1 MSHQPFRNPT
11 GGNIDRSQPL
21 TFTFDGKVYQG
32 YSGDTLASALMAN
45 GVKLLARSFKY
56 HRPRGLSGYGVEE
69 SNVLVQ
75 LRTGARSEPNI
86 PATRVELYEGLVAES
101 QNRWPSLHFDI
112 GAVNSKLSGLFPSG
126 FYYKTFMWPAKF
138 WPFYEHAIRHI
149 AGMGKPTTL
158 EDPDSY
164 AHNYRHCDV
173 LIAGGGPAG
182 LMAALS
188 AGQSGARVILCDE
201 NADFGGM
208 LRGRRD
214 TIRGKSGPEWVADT
228 VAQLA
233 AMENVRL
240 LRRTTAA
247 GYYDHNLIV
256 LDERVADHKATPE
269 NHEPRHRIWH
279 VRAKEV
285 VLATGSIERPL
296 VFADNDR
303 PGVMLTSA
311 AQAYAN
317 AHGALAGR
325 RAVIFTNNASAY
337 AAAADL
343 KAAGIEVQAIV
354 DLRDSLETPELEIA
368 ANANIGVLN
377 RHVVVAAHG
386 AKSVHSVTV
395 MPVDSNTTPVGEA
408 QEILCDVVCL
418 SGGWTPSVHLFS
430 QSRGKLCYDETLSAF
445 VPDKSFQRERSAG
458 ACQGSFQL
466 DACLHEG
473 AKAGAQAAV
482 AAGFATTAADVP
494 RCSADAVVKPR
505 LLWAIPTPD
514 HLHGGKQFVDLQNDV
529 TAADVGLAYQEGYRS
544 VEHLK
549 RYTTLGMGTDQGRTS
564 NVNGLAIMAGHRAE
578 AITAVGTTTFRQPFT
593 PIPMGA
599 VAGLNAHDHVAPVR
613 TTPLHHWHESMGSP
627 FAPTGQWLRP
637 QGYPKDGETLEQATM
652 REAKHVR
659 EKVGI
664 VDVSTLGKIDVQ
676 GPDAIEFL
684 NRIYINNFSN
694 LAVGKCRYG
703 VMLRED
709 GLVDDDGVVT
719 RLAENRYMITT
730 TTTHASAVMNRLE
743 YLLDVDWP
751 SLNVHLLSVTDD
763 WSGIAIAGP
772 HSRTVLTKLTAADLS
787 NSAVPF
793 MGYAEIDID
802 GVPVRLF
809 RISFSGELAYE
820 INMAP
825 NATRTVWDA
834 LLKAGANQEI
844 IPYGLEA
851 MNVLRIEK
859 GHVVGGE
866 LNGRT
871 TADGLGFG
879 KMISTKKAFVGKVP
893 ARRAGL
899 TRDDIHQLVGLVPT
913 DEKTRIPRGAQLIA
927 NPKATKPVAMQGEV
941 TSQCMS
947 PNLGHPIALALLNGG
962 RARHGETLKAHSPI
976 TGQTVT
982 VTVTN
987 PIFIDPQG
995 ERLRG

>member
-1 MSHQPFRNPT
+1 MSHQPFRTPD
-11 GGNIDRSQPL
+11 GGNIDRGQPL

-32 YSGDTLASALMAN
+32 FAGDTLASALMAN

-56 HRPRGLSGYGVEE
+56 HRPRGLTGYGVEE
-69 SNVLVQ
+69 ANALVQ
-75 LRTGARSEPNI
+75 LRTGARTEPNI
-86 PATRVELYEGLVAES
+86 PATRIELYDGLVAES

-126 FYYKTFMWPAKF
+126 FYYKTFMWPAKL
-138 WPFYEHAIRHI
+138 WPIYEHAIRHI
-149 AGMGKPTTL
+149 AGMGKSATL
-158 EDPDSY
+158 KDPDSY
-164 AHNYRHCDV
+164 AHTHRHCDV

-201 NADFGGM
+201 NAGFGGM

-214 TIRGKSGPEWVADT
+214 TVASKSGQEWVADT
-228 VAQLA
+228 LAQLA

-354 DLRDSLETPELEIA
+354 DLRDSPEAPELEIA
-368 ANANIGVLN
+368 GNANIGVLN
-377 RHVVVAAHG
+377 GHAVVAAHG
-386 AKSVHSVTV
+386 SRSVNSVTV
-395 MPVDSNTTPVGEA
+395 MPVDGDANPVGKA

-430 QSRGKLCYDETLSAF
+430 QSRGKLRYDETLSAF
-445 VPDKSFQRERSAG
+445 VPDKNFQRERSAG
-458 ACQGSFQL
+458 ACRGALQL
-466 DACLHEG
+466 HACLHEG
-473 AKAGAQAAV
+473 AQAGAEAAV
-482 AAGFATTAADVP
+482 AAGFDATATNVP
-494 RCSADAVVKPR
+494 ICSADTVVKPR
-505 LLWAIPTPD
+505 VLWTISTPD
-514 HLHGGKQFVDLQNDV
+514 HLHCGKQFVDLQNDV
-529 TAADVGLAYQEGYRS
+529 TAADVGLAYREGYRS

-564 NVNGLAIMAGHRAE
+564 NVNGLAIMAGYRAD
-578 AITAVGTTTFRQPFT
+578 AIPAVGATTFRQPFT

-613 TTPLHHWHESMGSP
+613 TTPLHHWHAVAGASY
-627 FAPTGQWLRP
+627 APAGQWLRA
-637 QGYPKDGETLEQATM
+637 QGYPQDGETLEEATM
-652 REAKHVR
+652 REAEHVR
-659 EKVGI
+659 KKVGI

-676 GPDAIEFL
+676 GPDALEFL
-684 NRIYINNFSN
+684 NRVYINGFSN

-719 RLAENRYMITT
+719 RLTENRYMITT
-730 TTTHASAVMNRLE
+730 TTTHAGAVMSRLE

-751 SLNVHLLSVTDD
+751 TLNVHLLSVTDD

-772 HSRTVLTKLTAADLS
+772 HSRTVLTKLTSADLS
-787 NSAVPF
+787 DSVVPF

-825 NATRTVWDA
+825 NATGTVWDA
-834 LLKAGANQEI
+834 LLKAGADQEI

-871 TADGLGFG
+871 TAGGLGFG
-879 KMISTKKAFVGKVP
+879 EMMSTKKAFVGQIP
-893 ARRAGL
+893 ARREGL
-899 TRDDIHQLVGLVPT
+899 TRDDGRQLVGLVPA
-913 DEKTRIPRGAQLIA
+913 DKKTRIPRGAQLITDPIA
-927 NPKATKPVAMQGEV
+927 AKPVAMHGEV

-982 VTVTN
+982 VNVTH
-987 PIFIDPQG
+987 PIFIDRQG